1 MSFAGFATLSSGRL
15 MQVTINWTHRRL
27 MLVPSLL
34 VQLLQLLRPGVFGEE
49 LRLKLV
55 VSLEVSLHLAE
66 GFQVSGR

>member
-27 MLVPSLL
+27 MLVPCLL
-34 VQLLQLLRPGVFGEE
+34 VQLLQLLRPGVLGEE
-49 LRLKLV
+49 LRLQLV

>member
-15 MQVTINWTHRRL
+15 TQVTLTHRRL
-27 MLVPSLL
+27 MLVPGLL
-34 VQLLQLLRPGVFGEE
+34 VQLLQLLWPGVLGEE
-49 LRLKLV
+49 LRLQLV